1 MKTVPNLTS
10 NVVNSDKYHPLA
22 PVYMNVETDLH
33 KKKPH
38 GLIPSKLGHQSKYFG
53 VYKNDKSRRTDGIS
67 INEPDQISSYV
78 IQGGLCKGGGYPKP
92 RLSYAF
98 KSYNEVDTDK
108 EKDIS
113 EQDIAKSSLNTS
125 DTVNG
130 YDENGTQVVHVSG
143 FQKINEKNNTVA

>member
-1 MKTVPNLTS
+1 MLKTVPNLTS

-38 GLIPSKLGHQSKYFG
+38 GLIPAKLGHQSKYFG
-53 VYKNDKSRRTDGIS
+53 FYKNDKSRRTHGIS
-67 INEPDQISSYV
+67 IKEPVQISSYV
-78 IQGGLCKGGGYPKP
+78 IQGGLCEGGGYPKP

-98 KSYNEVDTDK
+98 KSYNEIDTDK
-108 EKDIS
+108 GKDMS
-113 EQDIAKSSLNTS
+113 EQDIAKSSLNTK

-130 YDENGTQVVHVSG
+130 YDENGTQVVHVFG
-143 FQKINEKNNTVA
+143 FQKIN